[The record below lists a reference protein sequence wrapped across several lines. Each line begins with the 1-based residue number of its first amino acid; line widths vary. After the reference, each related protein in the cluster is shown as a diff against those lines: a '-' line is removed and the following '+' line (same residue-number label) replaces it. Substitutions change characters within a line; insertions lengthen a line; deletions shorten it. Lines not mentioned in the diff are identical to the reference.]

1 MIRRM
6 TAADAGAVADIW
18 LAANLDAH
26 GTRYLRVITGGAAI
40 APCARP

>member
-26 GTRYLRVITGGAAI
+26 GFIPGAQPETALF
-40 APCARP
+40 